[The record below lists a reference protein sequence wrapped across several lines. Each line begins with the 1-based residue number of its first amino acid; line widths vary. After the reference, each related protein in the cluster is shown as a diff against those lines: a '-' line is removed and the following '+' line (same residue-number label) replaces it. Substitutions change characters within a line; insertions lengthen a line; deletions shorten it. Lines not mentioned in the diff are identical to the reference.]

1 MQICS
6 ATIRLA
12 GSVQNTVFRSDI
24 TPAEILVLQAIHGQ
38 DAVVDIVPIEKV
50 DRAAAKEWDRL
61 TQAYDRSGGPDTPD
75 GKEEVS
81 IIARLFP
88 GAIKRL
94 PETLKEIGLEEL
106 ETVDAPEP
114 QERKP
119 RAPRSRRAPRAP
131 KPAADVAPPPEPAP
145 DAPTFVEGQ
154 ADAPLTDPVRA
165 AEVVTAETAAA
176 ELDVL
181 LANEAAG

>member
-12 GSVQNTVFRSDI
+12 GSVQNTVFRQDI

-38 DAVVDIVPIEKV
+38 DAVVDIVPIEKE
-50 DRAAAKEWDRL
+50 DRPAAKEWDRL

-75 GKEEVS
+75 GREEVS
-81 IIARLFP
+81 IIAKLFP

-119 RAPRSRRAPRAP
+119 RAPRAP

>member
-12 GSVQNTVFRSDI
+12 GSVQNTVCRTDI

-50 DRAAAKEWDRL
+50 ERSPSKEWERL
-61 TQAYDRSGGPDTPD
+61 TRAYDSMGGPDTPD
-75 GKEEVS
+75 GREETSIVS
-81 IIARLFP
+81 RLFP

-106 ETVDAPEP
+106 ETVDPVEP
-114 QERKP
+114 KERKP
-119 RAPRSRRAPRAP
+119 RASRAPAEPIAEARALP
-131 KPAADVAPPPEPAP
+131 SE
-145 DAPTFVEGQ
+145 APTFVSGP
-154 ADAPLTDPVRA
+154 ADAPLTDPVQASAVVNAQTQADELDRLLA
-165 AEVVTAETAAA
+165 AEQ
-176 ELDVL
+176 
-181 LANEAAG
+181 AG